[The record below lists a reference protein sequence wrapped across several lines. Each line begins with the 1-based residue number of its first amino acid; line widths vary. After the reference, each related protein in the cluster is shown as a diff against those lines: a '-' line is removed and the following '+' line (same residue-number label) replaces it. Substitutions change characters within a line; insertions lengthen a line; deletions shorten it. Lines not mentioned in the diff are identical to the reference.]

1 MKRCHFNSWV
11 AKVFLFPSYYK
22 AITLVYNSFFKH
34 KVEECKPDDI
44 NHECIH
50 QIQQIECSIVGLV
63 LGIIL
68 WLSFGI
74 SFWWVVALTF
84 GFFYLWYI
92 LEYIIILC
100 FAKWDKQNERYHDV
114 SFEEEAHNNDK
125 NLSYLEDRKPFAW
138 IKYIKLRSYKK

>member
-11 AKVFLFPSYYK
+11 AKLILFPTYT
-22 AITLVYNSFFKH
+22 AVTLLYNSFFK
-34 KVEECKPDDI
+34 KDEEDYPMDDI

-50 QIQQIECSIVGLV
+50 QVQQMECSVIGLV
-63 LGIIL
+63 LGL
-68 WLSFGI
+68 VLCGLFNFSL
-74 SFWWVVALTF
+74 WWVLILGL
-84 GFFYLWYI
+84 GFFYIWYGI
-92 LEYIIILC
+92 EYFIILC

-125 NLSYLEDRKPFAW
+125 NLNYLEDRKPFAW

>member
-11 AKVFLFPSYYK
+11 AKLFLFPTYT
-22 AITLVYNSFFKH
+22 AVTLLYNSFFK
-34 KVEECKPDDI
+34 KDKEDYSRDDI

-50 QIQQIECSIVGLV
+50 QVQQMECSVIGLV
-63 LGIIL
+63 LGLIL
-68 WLSFGI
+68 CGLFNLSL
-74 SFWWVVALTF
+74 WWVLILGL
-84 GFFYLWYI
+84 GFFYIWYVI
-92 LEYIIILC
+92 EYLIIMC

>member
-1 MKRCHFNSWV
+1 MKQ
-11 AKVFLFPSYYK
+11 
-22 AITLVYNSFFKH
+22 

-44 NHECIH
+44 NHERTH

-68 WLSFGI
+68 WLSFSI

-92 LEYIIILC
+92 IEYLIIMC
-100 FAKWDKQNERYHDV
+100 FAKWDKHYENIVKYHRQRTTQLGYHEPE
-114 SFEEEAHNNDK
+114 FIWKQQAYEEARRNMLNGDI
-125 NLSYLEDRKPFAW
+125 LLASMTE
-138 IKYIKLRSYKK
+138 IRSFIR

>member
-11 AKVFLFPSYYK
+11 AKVFLSPSYK

-44 NHECIH
+44 NHERIH
-50 QIQQIECSIVGLV
+50 QVQQIECSIVGLV

-74 SFWWVVALTF
+74 SFWWVVALIF
-84 GFFYLWYI
+84 GFFYLWYVI
-92 LEYIIILC
+92 EYLIILC
-100 FAKWDKQNERYHDV
+100 FAKWNKQNERYHDV

-125 NLSYLEDRKPFAW
+125 NPSYLEDRKPFAW